1 MPNVSVDSASLF
13 YEDDW
18 LGAPWLKPEPALL
31 IHGAGES
38 SRAWFGWVARL
49 AQQFRLLRPDLPGFG
64 RSALPGGFE
73 WSVANL
79 AALMAHFLDAIEL
92 ESAHIV
98 GAKLGGAIAMQFAA
112 DYPRRTRTLVVCSGP
127 VSVPKLVESSA
138 ARSKNWWEET
148 QRKRLGSDASK
159 EELEYW
165 NTLMAAANPQ
175 AQSGVLQAASAL
187 DLEDVLER
195 ITAPTLVITTDR
207 SALQPVEA
215 VLRYQRKIPN
225 SRLLVL
231 QSDAYHVAVAKADEC
246 VANVLSFIND
256 VGRDAGM
263 TISAPALA
271 R

>member
-1 MPNVSVDSASLF
+1 M
-13 YEDDW
+13 
-18 LGAPWLKPEPALL
+18 
-31 IHGAGES
+31 
-38 SRAWFGWVARL
+38 
-49 AQQFRLLRPDLPGFG
+49 
-64 RSALPGGFE
+64 
-73 WSVANL
+73 ANL
-79 AALMAHFLDAIEL
+79 AAVMAHFLDAIEL
-92 ESAHIV
+92 ESAHII

-127 VSVPKLVESSA
+127 VNAPKLVESSA

-256 VGRDAGM
+256 VGSNA
-263 TISAPALA
+263 A
-271 R
+271 